1 MITIKN
7 GNLLV
12 NSDQLTVICHQVN
25 CQGKMASGVAKS
37 IRTQYPK
44 VYECYRDLFTDDSYD
59 PFELLGG
66 TLKVPIDDNF
76 SVINM
81 FSQLNYG
88 YDGKRYTSYDAFY
101 SCLEQIKKMTT
112 EKDLI
117 GFPYGIGCVRGGAS
131 WSVILAMMEDVLKDR
146 NVIIYKYEEDYKCI
160 K

>member
-25 CQGKMASGVAKS
+25 CQGKMASGIAKS
-37 IRTQYPK
+37 IKTQYPK
-44 VYECYRDLFTDDSYD
+44 AYRNLFTYYDS
-59 PFELLGG
+59 FELLGCI
-66 TLKVPIDDNF
+66 LKVPIDDNF

-81 FSQLNYG
+81 FSQLEYG
-88 YDGKRYTSYDAFY
+88 YNGKRYTSYDAFY
-101 SCLEQIKKMTT
+101 SCLKQIKKITT

-131 WSVILAMMEDVLKDR
+131 WNIILTMIEEVLKDR
-146 NVIIYKYEEDYKCI
+146 NVIIYKYEEILKCI